1 MQAQTTVIAKASML
15 NLFYLPCVPVLTY
28 LSVPVEPIFIL
39 AVLLGI
45 DYFTGILK
53 VFVLKG
59 HLRSYRAI
67 AGMLAK
73 ASIVLLVLALAFMA
87 KGVGLD
93 FKLYLSFLIS
103 ALIISETYSIIGNVY
118 SIVSREEIE
127 EFDAVAMVLKR
138 VRFFIEKM
146 LIVDRDKL

>member
-1 MQAQTTVIAKASML
+1 MPATTTTFAKVSFY
-15 NLFYLPCVPVLTY
+15 NLLYIPCVPFLTY
-28 LSVPVEPIFIL
+28 LSIPVEPIFIL
-39 AVLLGI
+39 AVLLGM

-59 HLRSYRAI
+59 HLRSYRAV
-67 AGMLAK
+67 AGILAK
-73 ASIVLLVLALAFMA
+73 ASIVMLVLALAFMA

-103 ALIISETYSIIGNVY
+103 ALIISETYSIIGNTY
-118 SIVSREEIE
+118 SIVSKEEIE

-138 VRFFIEKM
+138 LRFFIEKM
-146 LIVDRDKL
+146 LIVNRDKS

>member
-1 MQAQTTVIAKASML
+1 MPVKTTVITNISVL
-15 NLFYLPCVPVLTY
+15 NLFYLPCVPFLAY

-39 AVLLGI
+39 AILLGM

-59 HLRSYRAI
+59 HLRSYRAV
-67 AGMLAK
+67 AGMLTK

-87 KGVGLD
+87 KGLGLD
-93 FKLYLSFLIS
+93 FKLYLSLLIS

-127 EFDAVAMVLKR
+127 EFDAVAMVIKR
-138 VRFFIEKM
+138 LRFFIEKM
-146 LIVDRDKL
+146 LVVNRDKL